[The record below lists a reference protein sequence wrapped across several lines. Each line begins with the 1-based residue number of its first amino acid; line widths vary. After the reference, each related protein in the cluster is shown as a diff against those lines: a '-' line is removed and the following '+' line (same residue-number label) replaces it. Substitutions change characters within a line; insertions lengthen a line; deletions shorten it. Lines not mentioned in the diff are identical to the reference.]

1 MMAGLLF
8 SAVVRAD
15 EQRQLLSDS
24 AKIYLLTCSPGE
36 ALYERYGHTAILVQD
51 EELGINE
58 VYNYG
63 IFDFSSEHFYWR
75 FVKGETYYQLGKED
89 AKWFVRL
96 YAYAGR
102 QVNVQQ
108 LNLSPADRDAI
119 YRALIINYYPEN
131 RVYLYNF
138 VFDNCATRPYYLLMN
153 ALKERSVISGQPS
166 AVSDQPSAVSDQS
179 LAVSGQIHPT
189 AQSCGESAQSE
200 ITFRQIIRYYTPK
213 GSWGD
218 LGINLVFGPRA
229 DKPITAEQ
237 RLFLPE
243 QLMNHLSGMRYA
255 DGSPLV
261 AAEYIEPFVIQRVPW
276 YATWYFGLAVL
287 FVVLAII
294 SLHDRREGKRTK
306 WVDYILYAIYGALIV
321 LVTFLTFFS
330 IHPLVGFG
338 PYLLIIP
345 SIHLCA
351 RIIYL
356 WR

>member
-1 MMAGLLF
+1 MMAGVLF
-8 SAVVRAD
+8 SPAIRAD
-15 EQRQLLSDS
+15 EQPRLLSDE

-36 ALYERYGHTAILVQD
+36 ALYERYGHTAIMVLD
-51 EELGINE
+51 EELSISD

-63 IFDFSSEHFYWR
+63 IFDFSTEHFYWR

-89 AKWFVRL
+89 ASWFMRL
-96 YAYAGR
+96 YEYAGR
-102 QVNVQQ
+102 KVNIQE
-108 LNLSPADRDAI
+108 LNLSPEDRDAI

-138 VFDNCATRPYYLLMN
+138 VFDNCATRPYYLLTN
-153 ALKERSVISGQPS
+153 ALGQ
-166 AVSDQPSAVSDQS
+166 
-179 LAVSGQIHPT
+179 
-189 AQSCGESAQSE
+189 QSE
-200 ITFRQIIRYYTPK
+200 VRSQKSEVRDQKSDVTFRELIRYYTPQ

-218 LGINLVFGPRA
+218 FGINLVFGPKA
-229 DKPITAEQ
+229 DKPMTDEQ

-243 QLMNHLSGMRYA
+243 QLMNHISRMHYA
-255 DGSPLV
+255 DGTPLV
-261 AAEYIEPFVIQRVPW
+261 SAEHIEPFVIQRVPW

-294 SLHDRREGKRTK
+294 SLHDRRQGKRTK
-306 WVDYILYAIYGALIV
+306 WVDYILYAIYGVLIV

>member
-1 MMAGLLF
+1 MMAGVLF
-8 SAVVRAD
+8 SPAIRAD
-15 EQRQLLSDS
+15 EQPRLLSDE

-36 ALYERYGHTAILVQD
+36 ALYERYGHTAIMVLD
-51 EELGINE
+51 EELGISD

-63 IFDFSSEHFYWR
+63 IFDFSTEHFYWR

-89 AKWFVRL
+89 ASWFMRL
-96 YAYAGR
+96 YEYAGR
-102 QVNVQQ
+102 KVNIQE
-108 LNLSPADRDAI
+108 LNLSPEDRDAI

-153 ALKERSVISGQPS
+153 ALGQ
-166 AVSDQPSAVSDQS
+166 
-179 LAVSGQIHPT
+179 
-189 AQSCGESAQSE
+189 QSE
-200 ITFRQIIRYYTPK
+200 VRSQKSEVRDQKSDVTFRELIRYYTPQ

-218 LGINLVFGPRA
+218 FGINLVFGPKA
-229 DKPITAEQ
+229 DKPMTDEQ

-243 QLMNHLSGMRYA
+243 QLMNHISRMHYA
-255 DGSPLV
+255 DGTPLV
-261 AAEYIEPFVIQRVPW
+261 SAEHIEPFVIQRVPW

-294 SLHDRREGKRTK
+294 SLHDRRQGKRTK
-306 WVDYILYAIYGALIV
+306 WVDYILYAIYGVLIV

-345 SIHLCA
+345 FIHLCA

>member
-1 MMAGLLF
+1 MAGVLF
-8 SAVVRAD
+8 SPAIRAD
-15 EQRQLLSDS
+15 EQPRLLSDE

-36 ALYERYGHTAILVQD
+36 ALYERYGHTAIMVLD
-51 EELGINE
+51 EELGISD

-63 IFDFSSEHFYWR
+63 IFDFSTEHFYWR

-89 AKWFVRL
+89 ASWFMRL
-96 YAYAGR
+96 YEYAGR
-102 QVNVQQ
+102 KVNIQE
-108 LNLSPADRDAI
+108 LNLSPEDRDAI

-138 VFDNCATRPYYLLMN
+138 VFDNCATRPYNLLMN
-153 ALKERSVISGQPS
+153 ALGQ
-166 AVSDQPSAVSDQS
+166 
-179 LAVSGQIHPT
+179 
-189 AQSCGESAQSE
+189 QSE
-200 ITFRQIIRYYTPK
+200 VRSQKSEVRDQKSDVTFRELIRYYTPQ

-218 LGINLVFGPRA
+218 FGINLVFGPKA
-229 DKPITAEQ
+229 DKPMTDEQ

-243 QLMNHLSGMRYA
+243 QLMSHISQMHYA
-255 DGSPLV
+255 DGTPLV
-261 AAEYIEPFVIQRVPW
+261 SAEHIEPFVIQRVPW

-294 SLHDRREGKRTK
+294 SLHDRRQGKRTK
-306 WVDYILYAIYGALIV
+306 WVDYILYAIYGVLIV

>member
-1 MMAGLLF
+1 MAGLLF
-8 SAVVRAD
+8 SAVTRAD
-15 EQRQLLSDS
+15 QQPQLLSDS

-51 EELGINE
+51 EELGIND

-63 IFDFSSEHFYWR
+63 IFDFNAEHFYWR

-89 AKWFVRL
+89 AYWFVLL
-96 YAYAGR
+96 YKRAGR
-102 QVNVQQ
+102 QVNIQQ
-108 LNLSPADRDAI
+108 LNLTPEDRDAI
-119 YRALIINYYPEN
+119 YRALLINYYPEN

-138 VFDNCATRPYYLLMN
+138 VFDNCATRPYYLLMS
-153 ALKERSVISGQPS
+153 ALGEK
-166 AVSDQPSAVSDQS
+166 SDIKHQTSD
-179 LAVSGQIHPT
+179 
-189 AQSCGESAQSE
+189 
-200 ITFRQIIRYYTPK
+200 ITFRELIRYYTPK

-218 LGINLVFGPRA
+218 FGINLVFGPRA
-229 DKPITAEQ
+229 DKPMTDEQ

-243 QLMNHLSGMRYA
+243 QLMNHLSRMQYA
-255 DGSPLV
+255 DGTPLV
-261 AAEYIEPFVIQRVPW
+261 AAEQIEPFIIQRVPW

-294 SLHDRREGKRTK
+294 SLHDRRQGKRTK
-306 WVDYILYAIYGALIV
+306 WVDYILYVLYGALLV
-321 LVTFLTFFS
+321 LVMFLTFFS

-338 PYLLIIP
+338 SYLLIIP

>member
-1 MMAGLLF
+1 MRIPNTYRLLGTLLMMVGLLF
-8 SAVVRAD
+8 SPTVRAD
-15 EQRQLLSDS
+15 EQQQLLSDS
-24 AKIYLLTCSPGE
+24 AKIFLLTCSPGE
-36 ALYERYGHTAILVQD
+36 ALYERYGHTAILVID
-51 EELGINE
+51 DELGISE

-63 IFDFSSEHFYWR
+63 IFDFSTEHFYWR

-89 AKWFVRL
+89 ASWFMSL

-102 QVNVQQ
+102 QVNIQQ
-108 LNLSPADRDAI
+108 LNLTPDDRDAI

-138 VFDNCATRPYYLLMN
+138 VFDNCATRPYHLLIN
-153 ALKERSVISGQPS
+153 ALGEHSSLNCLALGAVPPS
-166 AVSDQPSAVSDQS
+166 S
-179 LAVSGQIHPT
+179 
-189 AQSCGESAQSE
+189 
-200 ITFRQIIRYYTPK
+200 ITFRDLIRHYTPQ

-218 LGINLVFGPRA
+218 FGINLVFGRRA
-229 DKPITAEQ
+229 DQPVTDEQ

-243 QLMNHLSGMRYA
+243 QLMNHLSSMHYA
-255 DGSPLV
+255 DGTPLV
-261 AAEYIEPFVIQRVPW
+261 AAEHTEPFSIQRVPW
-276 YATWYFGLAVL
+276 YASWYFGLAVL
-287 FVVLAII
+287 FVVLAVI
-294 SLHDRREGKRTK
+294 SFHDRRQHQRTR
-306 WVDYILYAIYGALIV
+306 WVDYILYAVYAALMV

>member
-1 MMAGLLF
+1 MTAGLLF
-8 SAVVRAD
+8 SAVIRAD
-15 EQRQLLSDS
+15 EQPQLLSDS

-51 EELGINE
+51 EELGISD

-63 IFDFSSEHFYWR
+63 IFDFNAEHFYWR

-89 AKWFVRL
+89 AYWFMRL
-96 YAYAGR
+96 YEHAGR
-102 QVNVQQ
+102 QVNIQQ

-138 VFDNCATRPYYLLMN
+138 VLDNCATRPYYLLMN
-153 ALKERSVISGQPS
+153 ALGERSAIKHQTTSNYIKLHQTTS
-166 AVSDQPSAVSDQS
+166 NYIKLHQTSD
-179 LAVSGQIHPT
+179 T
-189 AQSCGESAQSE
+189 
-200 ITFRQIIRYYTPK
+200 TFRQLIRHYTPQ

-218 LGINLVFGPRA
+218 FGINLVFGPRA
-229 DKPITAEQ
+229 DKPMTAEQ

-243 QLMNHLSGMRYA
+243 QLMNHISGLHYA
-255 DGSPLV
+255 DGTPLV
-261 AAEYIEPFVIQRVPW
+261 AAEHIQPFVIQRVPW

-287 FVVLAII
+287 FAVLAII
-294 SLHDRREGKRTK
+294 SLHDRLQGKRTK
-306 WVDYILYAIYGALIV
+306 WVDYILYVLYGVLIV

>member
-1 MMAGLLF
+1 MMAGVLF
-8 SAVVRAD
+8 SPAIRAD
-15 EQRQLLSDS
+15 EQPRLLSDE

-36 ALYERYGHTAILVQD
+36 ALYERYGHTAIMVLD
-51 EELGINE
+51 EELGISD

-63 IFDFSSEHFYWR
+63 IFDFSTEHFYWR

-89 AKWFVRL
+89 ASWFMRL
-96 YAYAGR
+96 YEYAGR
-102 QVNVQQ
+102 KVNIQE
-108 LNLSPADRDAI
+108 LNLSPEDRDAI

-138 VFDNCATRPYYLLMN
+138 VFDNCATRPYNLLMN
-153 ALKERSVISGQPS
+153 ALGQ
-166 AVSDQPSAVSDQS
+166 
-179 LAVSGQIHPT
+179 
-189 AQSCGESAQSE
+189 QSE
-200 ITFRQIIRYYTPK
+200 VRSQKSEVRDQKSDVTFRELIRYYTPQ

-218 LGINLVFGPRA
+218 FGINLVFGPKA
-229 DKPITAEQ
+229 DKPMTDEQ

-243 QLMNHLSGMRYA
+243 QLMSHISQMHYA
-255 DGSPLV
+255 DGTPLV
-261 AAEYIEPFVIQRVPW
+261 SAEHIEPFVIQRVPW

-294 SLHDRREGKRTK
+294 SLHDRRQGKRTK
-306 WVDYILYAIYGALIV
+306 WVDYILYAIYGVLIV

>member
-1 MMAGLLF
+1 MMAGVLF
-8 SAVVRAD
+8 SPAIRAD
-15 EQRQLLSDS
+15 EQPRLLSDE

-36 ALYERYGHTAILVQD
+36 ALYERYGHTAIMVLD
-51 EELGINE
+51 EELGISD

-63 IFDFSSEHFYWR
+63 IFDFSTEHFYWR

-89 AKWFVRL
+89 ASWFMRL
-96 YAYAGR
+96 YEYAGR
-102 QVNVQQ
+102 KINIQE
-108 LNLSPADRDAI
+108 LNLSLEDRDAI

-153 ALKERSVISGQPS
+153 ALGQ
-166 AVSDQPSAVSDQS
+166 
-179 LAVSGQIHPT
+179 
-189 AQSCGESAQSE
+189 QSE
-200 ITFRQIIRYYTPK
+200 VRSQKSEVRDQKSDVTFRELIRYYTPQ

-218 LGINLVFGPRA
+218 FGINLVFGPKA
-229 DKPITAEQ
+229 DKPMTDEQ

-243 QLMNHLSGMRYA
+243 QLMNHISRMHYA
-255 DGSPLV
+255 DGTPLV
-261 AAEYIEPFVIQRVPW
+261 SAEHIEPFVIQRVPW

-294 SLHDRREGKRTK
+294 SLHDRRQGKRTK
-306 WVDYILYAIYGALIV
+306 WVDYILYAIYGVFIV

>member
-1 MMAGLLF
+1 MAGLLF
-8 SAVVRAD
+8 SAVTRAD
-15 EQRQLLSDS
+15 QQPQLLSDS

-51 EELGINE
+51 EELGIND

-63 IFDFSSEHFYWR
+63 IFDFNAEHFYWR

-89 AKWFVRL
+89 AYWFVLL
-96 YAYAGR
+96 YKRAGR
-102 QVNVQQ
+102 QVNIQQ
-108 LNLSPADRDAI
+108 LNLTPEDRDAI
-119 YRALIINYYPEN
+119 YRALLINYYPEN

-138 VFDNCATRPYYLLMN
+138 VFDNCATRPYYLLMS
-153 ALKERSVISGQPS
+153 ALGERQEMSIVNCKLSNCKS
-166 AVSDQPSAVSDQS
+166 N
-179 LAVSGQIHPT
+179 T
-189 AQSCGESAQSE
+189 
-200 ITFRQIIRYYTPK
+200 TFRELIRYYTPK

-218 LGINLVFGPRA
+218 FGINLVFGPRA
-229 DKPITAEQ
+229 DKPMTDEQ

-243 QLMNHLSGMRYA
+243 QLMNHLSRMQYA
-255 DGSPLV
+255 DGTPLV
-261 AAEYIEPFVIQRVPW
+261 TAEQIEPFVIQRVPW

-294 SLHDRREGKRTK
+294 SLHDRRQGKRTK
-306 WVDYILYAIYGALIV
+306 WVDYILYVLYGVLIA

-338 PYLLIIP
+338 SYLLIIP

>member
-1 MMAGLLF
+1 MLREVESFIYRTICTLLTMAGLLF
-8 SAVVRAD
+8 SAVTRAD
-15 EQRQLLSDS
+15 QQPQLLSDS

-51 EELGINE
+51 EELGIND

-63 IFDFSSEHFYWR
+63 IFDFNAEHFYWR

-89 AKWFVRL
+89 AYWFVLL
-96 YAYAGR
+96 YKRAGR
-102 QVNVQQ
+102 QVNIQQ
-108 LNLSPADRDAI
+108 LNLTPEDRDAI
-119 YRALIINYYPEN
+119 YRALLINYYPEN

-138 VFDNCATRPYYLLMN
+138 VFDNCATRPYYLLMS
-153 ALKERSVISGQPS
+153 ALGEK
-166 AVSDQPSAVSDQS
+166 SDIKHQTSD
-179 LAVSGQIHPT
+179 
-189 AQSCGESAQSE
+189 
-200 ITFRQIIRYYTPK
+200 ITFRELIRYYTPK

-218 LGINLVFGPRA
+218 FGINLVFGPRA
-229 DKPITAEQ
+229 DKPMTDEQ

-243 QLMNHLSGMRYA
+243 QLMNHLSRMQYA
-255 DGSPLV
+255 DGTPLV
-261 AAEYIEPFVIQRVPW
+261 AAEQIEPFIIQRVPW

-294 SLHDRREGKRTK
+294 SLHDRRQGKRTK
-306 WVDYILYAIYGALIV
+306 WVDYILYVLYGALLV
-321 LVTFLTFFS
+321 LVMFLTFFS

-338 PYLLIIP
+338 SYLLIIP

>member
-1 MMAGLLF
+1 MMAGVLF
-8 SAVVRAD
+8 SPAIRAD
-15 EQRQLLSDS
+15 EQPRLLSDE

-36 ALYERYGHTAILVQD
+36 ALYERYGHTAIMVLD
-51 EELGINE
+51 EELGISD

-63 IFDFSSEHFYWR
+63 IFDFSTEHFYWR

-89 AKWFVRL
+89 ASWFMRL
-96 YAYAGR
+96 YEYAGR
-102 QVNVQQ
+102 KVNIQE
-108 LNLSPADRDAI
+108 LNLSPEDRDAI

-153 ALKERSVISGQPS
+153 ALGQ
-166 AVSDQPSAVSDQS
+166 
-179 LAVSGQIHPT
+179 
-189 AQSCGESAQSE
+189 QSE
-200 ITFRQIIRYYTPK
+200 VRSQKSEVRDQKSDVTFRELIRYYTPQ

-218 LGINLVFGPRA
+218 FGINLVFGPKA
-229 DKPITAEQ
+229 DKPMTDEQ

-243 QLMNHLSGMRYA
+243 QLMNHISRMHYA
-255 DGSPLV
+255 DGTPLV
-261 AAEYIEPFVIQRVPW
+261 SAEHIEPFVIQRVPW

-294 SLHDRREGKRTK
+294 SLHDRRQGKRTK
-306 WVDYILYAIYGALIV
+306 WVDYILYAIYGVLIV

-330 IHPLVGFG
+330 IHPLVGSG